1 MSESLVKA
9 AGVSKHFSVSRRGE
23 HKLLKAVNN
32 VSLMVERGET
42 VGLVGESGC
51 GKSTLGRTIL
61 NLYSATSG
69 EVYFRGERIDQYHYK
84 KMLPLRR
91 EMQMIYQDPFT
102 SLNPK
107 MRICQ
112 LIRAPLDAFKIGTK
126 RERMDQVVRMMEEV
140 GLGTEYLY
148 KYPHEMS
155 GGQRQRVVI
164 ARAMISHP
172 SFVVCDEPVS
182 ALDVSVRSQVL
193 NLMNDLQ
200 KETGV
205 AYLFISH
212 DLSVVSHICS
222 RIIVMYLGSVV
233 EAAACTELFENPV
246 HPYVKALLSAI
257 PIPDVDVKR
266 QRIIL
271 EGDVPSPINPPS
283 GCTFHTRCPYARPEC
298 REQTPQLRDIG
309 GGHCVSC
316 HFSEE
321 MAAAG
326 RVQTPV

>member
-1 MSESLVKA
+1 MSDSLVRA
-9 AGVSKHFSVSRRGE
+9 VNVSKHFTVSRRGE
-23 HKLLKAVNN
+23 KKLLRAVDD
-32 VSLMVERGET
+32 VSFAVQTGET

-61 NLYSATSG
+61 NLYNATSG

-84 KMLPLRR
+84 QMLPLRK

-107 MRICQ
+107 MRIYQ
-112 LIRAPLDAFKIGTK
+112 LIQAPLDAFKVGTK
-126 RERMDQVVRMMEEV
+126 QERMDRVVQMMEDV
-140 GLGTEYLY
+140 GLGKEYLY

-164 ARAMISHP
+164 ARAMISRP

-193 NLMNDLQ
+193 NLMSALQ
-200 KETGV
+200 KKNGV

-233 EAAACTELFENPV
+233 EAAECAELFEHPA

-298 REQTPQLRDIG
+298 QTCKPELRDIG
-309 GGHCVSC
+309 GGHRAAC

-321 MAAAG
+321 I
-326 RVQTPV
+326 RL